1 MVSFG
6 ALWLPIILSAVAVF
20 IVSSVVHMVI
30 KYHASDYVKL
40 PNEDAIRAAIRSA
53 KAEARMYVF
62 PYCSDMKEM
71 QTPEMKQKYA
81 EGPVG
86 VLMLRPAGEMSMGP
100 YLAQWF
106 VYSLVVSALVAY
118 VAAHAIP
125 PGTPY
130 LGVFRIVGTVAWL
143 GYAGGQV
150 PAAIWW
156 GKPWSI
162 TLKEIF
168 DGLLYG
174 LVTAGVFGWLWPR

>member
-1 MVSFG
+1 MVSLG
-6 ALWLPIILSAVAVF
+6 ALWLPIILSAAAVF
-20 IVSSVVHMVI
+20 IVSSVVHMVL
-30 KYHASDYVKL
+30 KYHARDYVKL

-53 KAEARMYVF
+53 KPEPRMYIF
-62 PYCSDMKEM
+62 PYCSDMKEL
-71 QTPEMKQKYA
+71 QTPEMKQKYV

-100 YLAQWF
+100 SLAQWF
-106 VYSLVVSALVAY
+106 AYALVVSALVAY

-125 PGTPY
+125 SGTPY
-130 LGVFRIVGTVAWL
+130 LGVFRIVGAVAWL